1 MTASEE
7 LKALVNQI
15 PDPDEGGF
23 SDGRYLPSP
32 DEGGTFRNIEGNKVE
47 EVIARIHKGGRENIL
62 GLIDMLVEPGKG
74 DDFKAR
80 FALHLLAVLVTR
92 KGNEQARS
100 EFAQAVASQI
110 GGDRPKAIQI
120 YLIEQL
126 QLAGSKAVIATLGKA
141 LLDPELCDTAARA
154 LTSIRD
160 GAAEQLLSVLPN
172 VQERQRLSVINSLA
186 YLRAAQAADAFRQA
200 FRDPDP
206 DTRIA
211 AAWGIARIAD
221 PSAAEVLLKCAEAHR
236 GWERIN
242 ETDACL
248 ALAENLVAVGKRS
261 KAAAIYTHLQRTR
274 TELSERHV
282 YEAAERGMMTA
293 R

>member
-1 MTASEE
+1 MSISEQIKN
-7 LKALVNQI
+7 LIGQI
-15 PDPDEGGF
+15 PGPDEGG
-23 SDGRYLPSP
+23 SYANLDMN
-32 DEGGTFRNIEGNKVE
+32 NIKQIEKV
-47 EVIARIHKGGRENIL
+47 VVQLHKGGRNSAL

-74 DDFKAR
+74 DDIKAR
-80 FALHLLAVLVTR
+80 FALHLLAVHITR
-92 KGNEQARS
+92 KGSEQARS
-100 EFAQAVASQI
+100 EFARAVASQV

-126 QLAGSKAVIATLGKA
+126 QLAGTKEVAATLGKA
-141 LLDPELCDTAARA
+141 LLDRELCDPAARA

-160 GAAEQLLSVLPN
+160 GAAEQLLSALPN
-172 VQERQRLSVINSLA
+172 VHERQRLSVINSLA
-186 YLRAAQAADAFRQA
+186 VLRAAQAADAFRQA
-200 FRDPDP
+200 LRDPDP

-221 PSAAEVLLKCAEAHR
+221 ASAAEVLLKCAEAHR

-242 ETDACL
+242 QTDACL
-248 ALAENLVAVGKRS
+248 ALAENLVAAGKRS
-261 KAAAIYTHLQRTR
+261 KAAAIYTYLQRTR

-282 YEAAERGMMTA
+282 YETAERGMMTA

>member
-1 MTASEE
+1 MSTSQ
-7 LKALVNQI
+7 QI
-15 PDPDEGGF
+15 KNLLGQMPGPDG
-23 SDGRYLPSP
+23 
-32 DEGGTFRNIEGNKVE
+32 GGTYANLNMNKVKQVE
-47 EVIARIHKGGRENIL
+47 KVVVQLRKGGRNSVL

-74 DDFKAR
+74 DDVKAR
-80 FALHLLAVLVTR
+80 FALHLLAVHVTR

-100 EFAQAVASQI
+100 EFAHAVASQV
-110 GGDRPKAIQI
+110 GGDRPKAIQV

-126 QLAGSKAVIATLGKA
+126 QLAGTNEVVATLGKA
-141 LLDPELCDTAARA
+141 LLDRELCGPAARA
-154 LTSIRD
+154 LVSIRD
-160 GAAEQLLSVLPN
+160 GAAEQLLSALPHA
-172 VQERQRLSVINSLA
+172 QERQRLSVIDSLSV
-186 YLRAAQAADAFRQA
+186 LRAEEAADAFRQA
-200 FRDPDP
+200 LRDPDP

-211 AAWGIARIAD
+211 AAWGIARIGD
-221 PSAAEVLLKCAEAHR
+221 DSAAEALLKCAEAHR

-248 ALAENLVAVGKRS
+248 ALAENLAAAGKRS

-282 YEAAERGMMTA
+282 YEAAERGMATA